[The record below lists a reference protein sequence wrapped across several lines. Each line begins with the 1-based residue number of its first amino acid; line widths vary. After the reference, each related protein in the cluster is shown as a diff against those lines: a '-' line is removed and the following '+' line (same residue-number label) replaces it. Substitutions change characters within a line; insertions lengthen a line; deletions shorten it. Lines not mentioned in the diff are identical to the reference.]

1 MKIRIFFFFTSFI
14 VVLSS
19 CSKDEGTENKFPI
32 NTEVKIE
39 VTSDGNVISRN
50 EVVTHPQGFPYKVD
64 EFKVYLSNIIFTN
77 EDGEAVRL
85 LFEERPGAEQG
96 VFLYWLGR
104 NESFK
109 GALPEGRYTK
119 VSFNLGLDPTTNN
132 LNPNQFAR
140 EHPLSRNTDMYWDML
155 KYRFLVL
162 EGFADINSDN
172 NFDFIYT
179 YHLGGDTFLRSVTMD
194 MEMTVASTGTSI
206 LPIKFNIDRIFADGE
221 DVIDMNT
228 FFSFHSQTIGM
239 ETGLKMM
246 DFLAASVEQ

>member
-1 MKIRIFFFFTSFI
+1 MKPKIFFYLTAFI
-14 VVLSS
+14 TVLSS
-19 CSKDEGTENKFPI
+19 CTKDEDAGNDITL

-39 VTSDGNVISRN
+39 VTSKGKTIARN
-50 EVVTHPQGFPYKVD
+50 EVITHPQGFPYKVD
-64 EFKVYLSNIIFTN
+64 EFKVYLSNILFTN
-77 EDGEAVRL
+77 ENGETARL
-85 LFEERPGAEQG
+85 QFENRPGAEQG

-104 NESFK
+104 AESFK
-109 GALPEGRYTK
+109 GALPEGKYTK
-119 VSFNLGLDPTTNN
+119 VSFNLGLDPTTND

-162 EGFADINSDN
+162 EGFADINTNS

-179 YHLGGDTFLRSVTMD
+179 YHLGGDTFLRTITLDINMDIGSAGMSTMP
-194 MEMTVASTGTSI
+194 
-206 LPIKFNIDRIFADGE
+206 LRFNIDRIFADGE

-246 DFLAASVEQ
+246 DFLAASVEP